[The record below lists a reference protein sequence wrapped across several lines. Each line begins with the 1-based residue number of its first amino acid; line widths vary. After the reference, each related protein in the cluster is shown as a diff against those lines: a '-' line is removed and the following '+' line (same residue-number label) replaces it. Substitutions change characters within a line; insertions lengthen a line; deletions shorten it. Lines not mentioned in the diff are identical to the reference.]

1 VIDLAQGTD
10 TGPSTGLTVIG
21 IAALLLAAISV
32 QRGWDTKIVVLLLV
46 AGAAAVAGA
55 FTVFAD
61 RNDTGGAIA
70 GEVSGARLQTAVVSL
85 CEARA
90 EGDPRVVE
98 RLFFDRAHAQM
109 HELAQALDDEHRRR
123 AAELLEA
130 MQRVEADLARNS
142 AAAASSLSELIGAAA
157 KGLTALSLDPPTC
170 AQ

>member
-1 VIDLAQGTD
+1 VIDLAQGVD
-10 TGPSTGLTVIG
+10 TGPSIELTVIG
-21 IAALLLAAISV
+21 IAALLLAAVFV
-32 QRGWDTKIVVLLLV
+32 QRGWDTKVVVLMLV
-46 AGAAAVAGA
+46 VGAAAVAGA

-61 RNDTGGAIA
+61 RDGTGDV
-70 GEVSGARLQTAVVSL
+70 VSAEASGPRLQAAVVSL

-109 HELAQALDDEHRRR
+109 HALAQALDDEHRKR

-130 MQRVEADLARNS
+130 MQRVEADLAGNS
-142 AAAASSLSELIGAAA
+142 AAVSSSLTELIRAAVN
-157 KGLTALSLDPPTC
+157 GLTALSIDPPTC